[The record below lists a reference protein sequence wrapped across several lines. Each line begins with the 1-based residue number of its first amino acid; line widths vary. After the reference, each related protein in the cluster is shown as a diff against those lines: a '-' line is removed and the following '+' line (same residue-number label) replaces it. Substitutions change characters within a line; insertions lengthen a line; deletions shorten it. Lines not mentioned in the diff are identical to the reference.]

1 MVPLVYRKMPLKERF
16 FESEFSVLTA
26 FICRMLDYS
35 ELNLSGQ
42 GLGLMVGRCRV

>member
-1 MVPLVYRKMPLKERF
+1 MKERF